1 MKVSIITTFYNSVT
15 LGDFV
20 HRSMK
25 CLLNQTYRDIEFI
38 CINDG
43 SKDETHIQLKEY
55 ADLDQRI
62 IVIDKKN
69 EGVAQYAKA
78 AGQDIASGDFVMLF
92 DHDDLL
98 SLDAIEKAVFTLNQ
112 HPELDAVYMLVKT
125 QYLDGR
131 VKYFSSL
138 DRMINDQSQF
148 EFHSINGKDMFQ
160 KTVGKYDV
168 HFRGLIRRDKFKA
181 VSFRYQEKL
190 VNGDEIVE
198 RLIFQNLSQVGVCSG
213 VYEHFIYEN
222 SSAKSYNLKKTD
234 LVRTDVILR
243 SLFQKENVFEV
254 RKHIFEL
261 GAYKTL
267 VNGIKVFHALKNT
280 LDKEEQEFYINR
292 LKEGYNQLDKPN
304 VLSNYKKGNKLYHRL
319 LLSNFTIL
327 NLFYSIKKN

>member
-1 MKVSIITTFYNSVT
+1 MKISIITTFYNSVT

-25 CLLNQTYRDIEFI
+25 CLLNQTYRNIEFI
-38 CINDG
+38 CVNDG
-43 SKDETHIQLKEY
+43 SKDDTLSQLNQYAET
-55 ADLDQRI
+55 DQRI
-62 IVIDKKN
+62 VVVDKKN

-78 AGQDIASGDFVMLF
+78 AGQDVATGDFVMLF

-98 SLDAIEKAVFTLNQ
+98 SLDAIEKAVEGLNQ
-112 HPELDAVYMLVKT
+112 HSDLDAISMLVKT

-138 DRMINDQSQF
+138 DRMIKDESEFQF
-148 EFHSINGKDMFQ
+148 YSINGQEMFQ

-181 VSFRYQEKL
+181 VSFRYKEKL

-198 RLIFQNLSQVGVCSG
+198 RLIFKDLNRVGVCSG

-243 SLFQKENVFEV
+243 SIFKKENVFDS
-254 RKHIFEL
+254 RRNIFEL
-261 GAYKTL
+261 SSYKTL
-267 VNGIKVFHALKNT
+267 VTGIKVFHSLKNT
-280 LDKEEQEFYINR
+280 LNKEEKQFYINR
-292 LKEGYNQLDKPN
+292 LKEGYDQLDKQI
-304 VLSNYKKGNKLYHRL
+304 VLSNYKKSNNLYHRL
-319 LLSNFTIL
+319 LLSDFTIL
-327 NLFYSIKKN
+327 NLFYSIKKY